1 MSLVMKGYVSY
12 VCHWLKKTTSI
23 HISNKQPNSSLYN
36 VGIDTS
42 MFESEYLNDD
52 VFNICYNLKNH
63 NKVINENQYMGTI
76 LNYRLEMMHF
86 MTPLKGKI
94 IRYNHMLLYRELGV
108 IDLSDTGNWLYTIE
122 VKDED

>member
-1 MSLVMKGYVSY
+1 MKGYVSY
-12 VCHWLKKTTSI
+12 VCHWLKPVMLP
-23 HISNKQPNSSLYN
+23 HINKRTKAVSHYN

-52 VFNICYNLKNH
+52 VFNICYNLKNY
-63 NKVINENQYMGTI
+63 NTIIDENQYMGTI

-108 IDLSDTGNWLYTIE
+108 IDLSYADNWLYTIE

>member
-1 MSLVMKGYVSY
+1 
-12 VCHWLKKTTSI
+12 
-23 HISNKQPNSSLYN
+23 YN

-63 NKVINENQYMGTI
+63 NTIIDENQYMGTI

-108 IDLSDTGNWLYTIE
+108 IDLSYADNWLYTIE